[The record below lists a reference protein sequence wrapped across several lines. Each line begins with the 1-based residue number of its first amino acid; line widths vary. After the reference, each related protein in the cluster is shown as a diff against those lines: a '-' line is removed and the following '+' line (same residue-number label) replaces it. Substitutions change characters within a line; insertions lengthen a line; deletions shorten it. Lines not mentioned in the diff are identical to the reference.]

1 MTIITRVDIRSSSRP
16 ASTMQTITRIAD
28 LRDVVTNWRLGRES
42 IAFVPTMGNL
52 HLGHA
57 SLMAAAH
64 LHGRRVISSIFVN
77 PLQFGP
83 SEDFS
88 AYPRTPDDDGNLL
101 SEYGVD
107 VLFQPTVEEMYPE
120 GSVGSTVVDV
130 PGLTDVLC
138 GAFRPGHFQGVATV
152 VVKLFCLVQPDVAI
166 FGEKDYQQLT
176 VIRRVVQDLNLP
188 VAIVGAPTVRAEDGL
203 ALSSRNRY
211 LNAEERA
218 TAPAIYRALDK
229 ARRRLEEGDTAYAS
243 IETEGLAAIGAAG
256 IKPDYF
262 EVRTAARLERPTE
275 RDVHLVVLAA
285 GRLGKARLIDN
296 LQCTAPIRK

>member
-1 MTIITRVDIRSSSRP
+1 
-16 ASTMQTITRIAD
+16 MQTITRIAD